1 MAFEDEVKGGES
13 ILLDAF
19 LAAEQ
24 FRQAHS
30 DAFEVL
36 TRVKVTFEKVRPK
49 TVRGEK
55 GKFTPIYVFA
65 YGS

>member
-36 TRVKVTFEKVRPK
+36 TRVKVTFEKVGP
-49 TVRGEK
+49 EK
-55 GKFTPIYVFA
+55 GR
-65 YGS
+65 